1 MATISIN
8 SPFAKNIY
16 VAFKYIV
23 FILLS
28 INIFVFL
35 QDELDAS
42 THLFAGG
49 ITFANIIE
57 AYAATIDTASWV
69 ILLLLFELET
79 EVIDDEKLKGP
90 TKWAIHWTRWL
101 CSAFIVYALYGYI
114 AKLIGLSNYQLSEI
128 ANLCSQTIDWSFLT
142 TLDEFS
148 SVTLDNCTALA
159 APEYF
164 QLPEKNIIASQ
175 ETLNAAKWLAW
186 IDVINASTWVLIVI
200 MLEID
205 VRIQLRRYVFKTWEF
220 VSGIT
225 KIVLYCILF
234 IAAIIWGFDGSFVDT
249 WDASLWLVAFIFI
262 EMNVFDWQEEIAAEQ
277 H

>member
-8 SPFAKNIY
+8 NPLARKLY

-28 INIFVFL
+28 INVFVFL
-35 QDELDAS
+35 QEESNAN
-42 THLFAGG
+42 THLFSSG
-49 ITFANIIE
+49 INIAKLIE

-79 EVIDDEKLKGP
+79 EVIADEKIKGP

-101 CSAFIVYALYGYI
+101 CSAFILYALYGYI
-114 AKLIGLSNYQLSEI
+114 AKLFGLSSYQLSEI
-128 ANLCSQTIDWSFLT
+128 SNLCSQTIDWSFLT
-142 TLDEFS
+142 TLDQFT
-148 SVTLDNCTALA
+148 SVTLDNCAALA
-159 APEYF
+159 APEYL
-164 QLPEKNIIASQ
+164 QLSDKNIIASH
-175 ETLNAAKWLAW
+175 ETLNEAKWLAW
-186 IDVINASTWVLIVI
+186 IDVVNASTWVLIVI

-205 VRIQLRRYVFKTWEF
+205 VRIQLRKHVYKTWEF

-234 IAAIIWGFDGSFVDT
+234 IAAIIWGIDGTFIDT

-262 EMNVFDWQEEIAAEQ
+262 EMNVFDWQEEIAAQQ

>member
-8 SPFAKNIY
+8 NPLARKLY

-42 THLFAGG
+42 THIFGNG
-49 ITFANIIE
+49 VRFSNIIE

-79 EVIDDEKLKGP
+79 EVIADEKIKGP
-90 TKWAIHWTRWL
+90 TKWVIHWTRWL
-101 CSAFIVYALYGYI
+101 CSAFIIYALYGYI
-114 AKLIGLSNYQLSEI
+114 AKLLGLSNYQLSEI
-128 ANLCSQTIDWSFLT
+128 SDLCSQNIDWSFLT
-142 TLDEFS
+142 TLDEFTS
-148 SVTLDNCTALA
+148 ITLNNCAALA
-159 APEYF
+159 APEYL
-164 QLPEKNIIASQ
+164 QLSDKNVIATH
-175 ETLNAAKWLAW
+175 ETLNTAKWLAW
-186 IDVINASTWVLIVI
+186 IDVVNAFTWVLIVI

-205 VRIQLRRYVFKTWEF
+205 VRIQLRKHVYKTWEF
-220 VSGIT
+220 ISGIT
-225 KIVLYCILF
+225 KIILYCILF
-234 IAAIIWGFDGSFVDT
+234 FAAIIWGVDGSFIDT

-262 EMNVFDWQEEIAAEQ
+262 EMDVFDWQEEIAAQ
-277 H
+277 HN

>member
-1 MATISIN
+1 MQTISIN
-8 SPFAKNIY
+8 NPLARKLY
-16 VAFKYIV
+16 VAFKYVV

-28 INIFVFL
+28 INVYVFL
-35 QDELDAS
+35 QDEIDAS
-42 THLFAGG
+42 THLFANG
-49 ITFANIIE
+49 INFASIIE

-79 EVIDDEKLKGP
+79 EVLDDEKIKGP
-90 TKWAIHWTRWL
+90 TKCAIHWTRWL

-114 AKLIGLSNYQLSEI
+114 AKLIGLSSYQLSDI
-128 ANLCSQTIDWSFLT
+128 TNLCSQTIDWSFLT
-142 TLDEFS
+142 TLDEFTA
-148 SVTLDNCTALA
+148 VTLDNCAALA
-159 APEYF
+159 AAEYS

-175 ETLNAAKWLAW
+175 ETLKAAEWLAW

-200 MLEID
+200 MLEVD
-205 VRIQLRRYVFKTWEF
+205 VRIQLRRYVFETWDF

-234 IAAIIWGFDGSFVDT
+234 VAAIIWGIDGSFVDT

-277 H
+277 R

>member
-1 MATISIN
+1 MQTISIN
-8 SPFAKNIY
+8 NPLVRKLY

-28 INIFVFL
+28 INVYVFL
-35 QDELDAS
+35 QDEIDAS
-42 THLFAGG
+42 THLFANG
-49 ITFANIIE
+49 INFASIIE

-79 EVIDDEKLKGP
+79 EVLDDEKIKGP
-90 TKWAIHWTRWL
+90 TKWAIHWARWL

-114 AKLIGLSNYQLSEI
+114 AKLIGLSSYQLSDI
-128 ANLCSQTIDWSFLT
+128 TNLCSQTIDWSFLT
-142 TLDEFS
+142 TLDEFTA
-148 SVTLDNCTALA
+148 VTLDNCAALA

-175 ETLNAAKWLAW
+175 ETLKAAEWLAW

-200 MLEID
+200 MLEVD
-205 VRIQLRRYVFKTWEF
+205 VRIQLRRYVFETWEF

-234 IAAIIWGFDGSFVDT
+234 IAAIIWGIDGSFVDT

-277 H
+277 R

>member
-8 SPFAKNIY
+8 NPLARKLY

-28 INIFVFL
+28 INVFVFL
-35 QDELDAS
+35 QEESNAN
-42 THLFAGG
+42 THLFSSG
-49 ITFANIIE
+49 INIARIIE

-79 EVIDDEKLKGP
+79 EVIADEKIKGP

-101 CSAFIVYALYGYI
+101 CSAFILYALYGYI
-114 AKLIGLSNYQLSEI
+114 AKLFGLSSYQLGEI
-128 ANLCSQTIDWSFLT
+128 SNLCSQTIDWSFLT
-142 TLDEFS
+142 TLDQFT
-148 SVTLDNCTALA
+148 SVTLDNCAALA

-164 QLPEKNIIASQ
+164 QLADKNIIASQ

-205 VRIQLRRYVFKTWEF
+205 VRIQLRKHVFKTWEL

-234 IAAIIWGFDGSFVDT
+234 IAAIIWGIDGTFIDT

-262 EMNVFDWQEEIAAEQ
+262 EMNVFDWQEEIAAQ
-277 H
+277 QN

>member
-1 MATISIN
+1 MATISISN
-8 SPFAKNIY
+8 PLAKKLY
-16 VAFKYIV
+16 VVFKYIV

-28 INIFVFL
+28 INVFVFL
-35 QDELDAS
+35 QDELDAN
-42 THLFAGG
+42 THLFTNG
-49 ITFANIIE
+49 ISFSNIIE

-79 EVIDDEKLKGP
+79 EVIADDKIKGP
-90 TKWAIHWTRWL
+90 TKWAIHGTRWL
-101 CSAFIVYALYGYI
+101 CSVFIVYALYGYI
-114 AKLIGLSNYQLSEI
+114 AKLLGLSSYQLTEI
-128 ANLCSQTIDWSFLT
+128 SNLCSQTIDWSFLT
-142 TLDEFS
+142 TLDEFT
-148 SVTLDNCTALA
+148 SVTLDNCAALV

-164 QLPEKNIIASQ
+164 QLADKNIVASQ

-186 IDVINASTWVLIVI
+186 IDVVNAATWVLIVI

-205 VRIQLRRYVFKTWEF
+205 VRIQLRKHVYKTWEF

-234 IAAIIWGFDGSFVDT
+234 IAAIIWGIDGSFIDT
-249 WDASLWLVAFIFI
+249 WDASLWLGAFIFM
-262 EMNVFDWQEEIAAEQ
+262 EMNVFDWQEEIAAQQ

>member
-8 SPFAKNIY
+8 RQLARKLY

-28 INIFVFL
+28 INVFVFL
-35 QDELDAS
+35 QEELDAS
-42 THLFAGG
+42 AHLFAGG
-49 ITFANIIE
+49 MNVASIIE
-57 AYAATIDTASWV
+57 GYAATIDTAAWV

-79 EVIDDEKLKGP
+79 EIIEDEKIKGP

-101 CSAFIVYALYGYI
+101 CSAFIIYALYGYI
-114 AKLIGLSNYQLSEI
+114 AKLIGLSSYQLTEI
-128 ANLCSQTIDWSFLT
+128 ASLCSQSIDWSFMT
-142 TLDEFS
+142 TLDEFTA
-148 SVTLDNCTALA
+148 VAVDNCAALA

-164 QLPEKNIIASQ
+164 QLIDKNIIASQ
-175 ETLNAAKWLAW
+175 ETLSLAKWLAW
-186 IDVINASTWVLIVI
+186 VDVVNASTWVLIVI

-205 VRIQLRRYVFKTWEF
+205 VRIQLHKVVFKTWEF
-220 VSGIT
+220 VSGIA
-225 KIVLYCILF
+225 KIILYSILF
-234 IAAIIWGFDGSFVDT
+234 IAAIIWGIDGQFIDT
-249 WDASLWLVAFIFI
+249 WDASLWLVAFVFI

>member
-1 MATISIN
+1 MQTISIN
-8 SPFAKNIY
+8 NPLARKLY
-16 VAFKYIV
+16 VAFKYVV

-28 INIFVFL
+28 INVYVFL
-35 QDELDAS
+35 QDEIDAS
-42 THLFAGG
+42 THLFANG
-49 ITFANIIE
+49 INFASIIE

-79 EVIDDEKLKGP
+79 EVLDDEKIKGP

-114 AKLIGLSNYQLSEI
+114 AKLIGLSSYQLSDI
-128 ANLCSQTIDWSFLT
+128 TNLCSQTIDWSFLT
-142 TLDEFS
+142 TLDEFTA
-148 SVTLDNCTALA
+148 VTLDNCAALA
-159 APEYF
+159 AAEYS

-175 ETLNAAKWLAW
+175 ETLKAAEWLAW

-200 MLEID
+200 MLEVD
-205 VRIQLRRYVFKTWEF
+205 VRIQLRRYVFETWDF

-234 IAAIIWGFDGSFVDT
+234 VAAIIWGIDGSFVDT

-277 H
+277 R

>member
-1 MATISIN
+1 MQTISIN
-8 SPFAKNIY
+8 NPLARKLY
-16 VAFKYIV
+16 VAFKYVV

-28 INIFVFL
+28 INVYVFL
-35 QDELDAS
+35 QDEIDAS
-42 THLFAGG
+42 THLFANG
-49 ITFANIIE
+49 INFASIIE

-79 EVIDDEKLKGP
+79 EVLDDEKIKGP

-114 AKLIGLSNYQLSEI
+114 AKLIGLSSYQLSDI
-128 ANLCSQTIDWSFLT
+128 TNLCSQTIDWSFLT
-142 TLDEFS
+142 TLDEFTA
-148 SVTLDNCTALA
+148 VTLDNCAALA

-175 ETLNAAKWLAW
+175 ETLKAAEWLAW

-200 MLEID
+200 MLEVD
-205 VRIQLRRYVFKTWEF
+205 VRIQLRRYVFETWDF

-234 IAAIIWGFDGSFVDT
+234 VAAIIWGIDGSFVDT

-277 H
+277 R

>member
-1 MATISIN
+1 MATISIRN
-8 SPFAKNIY
+8 PLAKKLY

-28 INIFVFL
+28 INVFVFL
-35 QDELDAS
+35 REESNAN
-42 THLFAGG
+42 THLFSSGVNIAR
-49 ITFANIIE
+49 IIE

-69 ILLLLFELET
+69 MLLLLFELET
-79 EVIDDEKLKGP
+79 EVIADEKIKGP

-101 CSAFIVYALYGYI
+101 CSVFILYALYGYI
-114 AKLIGLSNYQLSEI
+114 AKLFSLSSYQLSEI
-128 ANLCSQTIDWSFLT
+128 SNLCSQTVDWSFLT
-142 TLDEFS
+142 TLDQFT
-148 SVTLDNCTALA
+148 SVTLDNCAALA
-159 APEYF
+159 ATEYL
-164 QLPEKNIIASQ
+164 QLSDKNIIATH

-186 IDVINASTWVLIVI
+186 VDVVNASTWVLIVI

-205 VRIQLRRYVFKTWEF
+205 VRIQLRKHVYKTWEF

-234 IAAIIWGFDGSFVDT
+234 IAAIIWGIDGTFIDT

-262 EMNVFDWQEEIAAEQ
+262 EMNVFDWQEEIAAQQ

>member
-1 MATISIN
+1 MQTISIN
-8 SPFAKNIY
+8 NPLARKLY

-28 INIFVFL
+28 INVYVFL
-35 QDELDAS
+35 QDEIDAS
-42 THLFAGG
+42 THLFANG
-49 ITFANIIE
+49 INFASIIE

-79 EVIDDEKLKGP
+79 EVLDDEKIKGP
-90 TKWAIHWTRWL
+90 TKWAIHWARWL

-114 AKLIGLSNYQLSEI
+114 AKLIGLSSYQLSDI
-128 ANLCSQTIDWSFLT
+128 TNLCSQTIDWSFLT
-142 TLDEFS
+142 TLDEFTA
-148 SVTLDNCTALA
+148 VTLDNCAVLA
-159 APEYF
+159 AAEYS

-175 ETLNAAKWLAW
+175 ETLKAAEWLAW

-200 MLEID
+200 MLEVD
-205 VRIQLRRYVFKTWEF
+205 VRIQLRRYVFETWEF

-234 IAAIIWGFDGSFVDT
+234 IAAIIWGIDGSFVDT

-277 H
+277 R